1 MIVNHTCILRGEVA
15 TVPAFRLGFLNDFF
29 FLTGSML
36 FCKSLK
42 IMLCAFKFLLINRI
56 RITMKHSQLFI
67 EI

>member
-1 MIVNHTCILRGEVA
+1 MIVNHTCILRGEVT
-15 TVPAFRLGFLNDFF
+15 TVPAFRFGFKKKFF
-29 FLTGSML
+29 FLTVGIL

-42 IMLCAFKFLLINRI
+42 TTLCAFKFLLINRI